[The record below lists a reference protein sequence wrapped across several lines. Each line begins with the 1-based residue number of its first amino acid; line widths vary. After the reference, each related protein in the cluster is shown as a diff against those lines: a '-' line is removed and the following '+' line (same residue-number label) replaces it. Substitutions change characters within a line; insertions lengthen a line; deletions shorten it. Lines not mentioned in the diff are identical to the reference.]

1 MPSIFNELSNTVVE
15 TECEMTPIVPM
26 DMSPDNEIEPTSPVA
41 AKEPAKK

>member
-1 MPSIFNELSNTVVE
+1 MPSIFDELSNTVVKTERE
-15 TECEMTPIVPM
+15 TTPIVLM